1 MKEIKL
7 TKGYVSIVDDEDFV
21 ELSKYKWQ
29 YHLGYA
35 KRGIYNKEKRNND
48 NIKMHTQIMNTPKGL
63 VVHHINHNRLDN
75 RKDNLRICSVRD
87 NHKSQ
92 KQPKSGRGYTSKY
105 QGVYLRKKTGSWCAR
120 IKVDYKNILLGDF
133 KIEKHAAAAYNE
145 AAKKYFGDFAVL
157 NDVGDIKFPNKN
169 ERKIN
174 SLKNLTSFKH
184 HHQRSRI
191 GNV

>member
-7 TKGYVSIVDDEDFV
+7 TQGYSAIVDDEDFE

-35 KRGIYNKEKRNND
+35 KRGLYIPEKRNNI
-48 NIKMHTQIMNTPKGL
+48 NLSMHKQITSCPKGL

-75 RKDNLRICSVRD
+75 RKENLKICSVRD

-92 KQPKSGRGYTSKY
+92 KQPKEGRRYTSKY
-105 QGVYLRKKTGSWCAR
+105 QGVYKRKKTGSWTAR

-133 KIEKHAAAAYNE
+133 KVEEQAAAAYND
-145 AAKKYFGDFAVL
+145 AAKKYFGEFAVL
-157 NDVGDIKFPNKN
+157 NDVGDVKYPDKKT
-169 ERKIN
+169 RKMF
-174 SLKNLTSFKH
+174 SLKNLTRYSPPPEE
-184 HHQRSRI
+184 QDW
-191 GNV
+191 